1 LLLLKFISSKN
12 ILFCEIN
19 NTKHNLT
26 PQLNDLS
33 VYNNRFRILATSN
46 TYITIHYM
54 DINFNKNEDHN
65 KLLITNLKQLF
76 AKVKVGGGE
85 KRIEKLHN
93 EGKMTA
99 RERIDYLLDAKANNI
114 EIGAFVGEG
123 MYAEHGGCPSGGV
136 VVKIGY
142 IKGKQCIVVANDA
155 TVKAGAWFPIT
166 AKKNLRAQE
175 LAMENRLPIIYLVD
189 SAGVYLPLQDEIFP
203 DKEHFGRIFR
213 NNAQMSSMGITQIAA
228 VMGSCVAGG
237 AYLPIMSDEAMIVDK
252 TGSIFLAGSY
262 LVKAAIGESI
272 DNETLGGATTHCEIS
287 GVTDYKAKDDKDA
300 LDRIKSIVSKI
311 GDYDKAGFN
320 REKSQKPALDEKE
333 IYGILPKARNE
344 QYDMMEI
351 INRLVDNSEFDIYKD
366 GYGQTIITGYAR
378 IDGWAVGI
386 VANQRKVVK
395 TKNGEMQFGGV
406 IYSDSADKATR
417 FIANCNQ
424 KKIPL
429 VFIQDVTGFMVG
441 SKSEHGGIIKDGAKM
456 VNAVANSV
464 VPKFTVIVGNSYGA
478 GNYAMCGKA
487 YDPRLIFA
495 WPSAELAVMGG
506 TQAAKVLAQI
516 ETSSLKAKGE
526 VVDEAKEKE
535 LFDKIKARYDEQV
548 SPYYA
553 ASRLWT
559 DAIIDPLDTRTWI
572 SMGIEAANHSPI
584 EKKFNLGV
592 IQV

>member
-1 LLLLKFISSKN
+1 
-12 ILFCEIN
+12 
-19 NTKHNLT
+19 
-26 PQLNDLS
+26 
-33 VYNNRFRILATSN
+33 
-46 TYITIHYM
+46 M

-65 KLLITNLKQLF
+65 KLLISELKKRLV
-76 AKVKVGGGE
+76 KVKLGGGQERISKHHE
-85 KRIEKLHN
+85 K
-93 EGKMTA
+93 GKMTA
-99 RERIDYLLDAKANNI
+99 RERIDYLLDPKTKSI
-114 EIGAFVGEG
+114 EIGAFAGEQ
-123 MYAEHGGCPSGGV
+123 MYQEHGGCPSGGV

-142 IKGKQCIVVANDA
+142 IQKKQCIVVANDA

-166 AKKNLRAQE
+166 GKKNLRAQE
-175 LAMENRLPIIYLVD
+175 IAIENKLPIIYLVD

-213 NNAQMSSMGITQIAA
+213 NNAVMSSLGITQISA

-237 AYLPIMSDEAMIVDK
+237 AYLPIMSDEALIVDK

-300 LDRIKSIVSKI
+300 LDTIKNILGKI
-311 GDYDKAGFN
+311 GDHDTAGFN
-320 REKSQKPALDEKE
+320 RIEPVKPSEKE
-333 IYGILPKARNE
+333 EEILGILPKLRTE
-344 QYDMMEI
+344 QYDMKEI
-351 INRLVDNSEFDIYKD
+351 IKRIVDNSEFEEYKE
-366 GYGQTIITGYAR
+366 GFGKTIITAYAR

-395 TKNGEMQFGGV
+395 TKKGEMQFGGV

-429 VFIQDVTGFMVG
+429 LFLQDVTGFMVG

-456 VNAVANSV
+456 VNAVSNSV
-464 VPKFTVIVGNSYGA
+464 VPKFTIIIGNSYGA

-487 YDPRLIFA
+487 YDPRLIA
-495 WPSAELAVMGG
+495 SWPSAELAVMSGNS
-506 TQAAKVLAQI
+506 AAKVLLQI
-516 ETSSLKAKGE
+516 EKASLKKKGE
-526 VVDEAKEKE
+526 KITSEKE
-535 LFDKIKARYDEQV
+535 EELFENIKSRYDQQI

-553 ASRLWT
+553 AARIWT
-559 DAIIDPLDTRTWI
+559 DAVINPLETRTWV
-572 SMGIEAANHSPI
+572 SMGIEAANHAPI
-584 EKKFNLGV
+584 ERKFNLGV
-592 IQV
+592 VQV

>member
-1 LLLLKFISSKN
+1 
-12 ILFCEIN
+12 
-19 NTKHNLT
+19 
-26 PQLNDLS
+26 
-33 VYNNRFRILATSN
+33 
-46 TYITIHYM
+46 M

-65 KLLITNLKQLF
+65 KLLISELKKRLV
-76 AKVKVGGGE
+76 KVKLGGGQERISKHHE
-85 KRIEKLHN
+85 K
-93 EGKMTA
+93 GKMTA
-99 RERIDYLLDAKANNI
+99 RERIDYLLDPKTKSI
-114 EIGAFVGEG
+114 EIGAFAGEQ
-123 MYAEHGGCPSGGV
+123 MYQEHGGCPSGGV

-142 IKGKQCIVVANDA
+142 IQKKQCIVVANDA

-166 AKKNLRAQE
+166 GKKNLRAQE
-175 LAMENRLPIIYLVD
+175 IAIENKLPIIYLVD

-213 NNAQMSSMGITQIAA
+213 NNAVMSSLGITQISA

-237 AYLPIMSDEAMIVDK
+237 AYLPIMSDEALIVDK

-300 LDRIKSIVSKI
+300 LDTIKNILGKI
-311 GDYDKAGFN
+311 GDHEIAGFN
-320 REKSQKPALDEKE
+320 RIEPVKPSEKE
-333 IYGILPKARNE
+333 EEILGILPKLRTE
-344 QYDMMEI
+344 QYDMKEI
-351 INRLVDNSEFDIYKD
+351 IKRIVDNSEFDEYKE
-366 GYGQTIITGYAR
+366 GFGKTIITAYAR

-395 TKNGEMQFGGV
+395 TKKGEMQFGGV

-429 VFIQDVTGFMVG
+429 LFLQDVTGFMVG

-456 VNAVANSV
+456 VNAVSNSV
-464 VPKFTVIVGNSYGA
+464 VPKFTIIIGNSYGA

-487 YDPRLIFA
+487 YDPRLIA
-495 WPSAELAVMGG
+495 SWPSAELAVMSGNS
-506 TQAAKVLAQI
+506 AAKVLLQI
-516 ETSSLKAKGE
+516 EKASLKKKGE
-526 VVDEAKEKE
+526 KITSEKE
-535 LFDKIKARYDEQV
+535 EELFENIKSRYDQQI

-553 ASRLWT
+553 AARIWT
-559 DAIIDPLDTRTWI
+559 DAVINPLDTRTWV
-572 SMGIEAANHSPI
+572 SMGIEAANHAPI
-584 EKKFNLGV
+584 ERKFNLGV
-592 IQV
+592 VQV

>member
-1 LLLLKFISSKN
+1 
-12 ILFCEIN
+12 
-19 NTKHNLT
+19 
-26 PQLNDLS
+26 
-33 VYNNRFRILATSN
+33 
-46 TYITIHYM
+46 M

-65 KLLITNLKQLF
+65 RLLLSDLKQRF
-76 AKVKVGGGE
+76 AKVKLGGGE
-85 KRIEKLHN
+85 KRIEKLHA

-99 RERIDYLLDAKANNI
+99 RERIDYLLDEKAKSI
-114 EIGAFVGEG
+114 EIGAFVGDG

-136 VVKIGY
+136 VVKMGY

-166 AKKNLRAQE
+166 GKKNLRAQE
-175 LAMENRLPIIYLVD
+175 IAMENRLPIIYLVD
-189 SAGVYLPLQDEIFP
+189 SAGVYLPMQDEIFP

-213 NNAQMSSMGITQIAA
+213 NNAIMSSLGITQIAA

-262 LVKAAIGESI
+262 LVKAAIGENI

-300 LDRIKSIVSKI
+300 LDRIKSIVGKI
-311 GDYDKAGFN
+311 GDYEKAGFN
-320 REKSQKPALDEKE
+320 REKPEKPALEEKD
-333 IYGILPKARNE
+333 IYGILPKSRSD

-351 INRLVDNSEFDIYKD
+351 IKRLVDNSEMDMYKPD
-366 GYGQTIITGYAR
+366 YGKSIITCYAR

-386 VANQRKVVK
+386 VANQRTVSK
-395 TKNGEMQFGGV
+395 TKKGEIQFGGV

-429 VFIQDVTGFMVG
+429 IFLQDVTGFMVG

-456 VNAVANSV
+456 VNAVSNSV
-464 VPKFTVIVGNSYGA
+464 VPKFTVVVGNSYGA

-516 ETSSLKAKGE
+516 EASSLKAKGE
-526 VVDEAKEKE
+526 IVDEVKEQE

-553 ASRLWT
+553 AARLWT
-559 DAIIDPLDTRTWI
+559 DAIIDPLETRTWI

>member
-1 LLLLKFISSKN
+1 MDLEFNKREDQNKLK
-12 ILFCEIN
+12 LGEIN
-19 NTKHNLT
+19 GLLNTIK
-26 PQLNDLS
+26 
-33 VYNNRFRILATSN
+33 
-46 TYITIHYM
+46 
-54 DINFNKNEDHN
+54 K
-65 KLLITNLKQLF
+65 
-76 AKVKVGGGE
+76 GGGE
-85 KRIEKLHN
+85 KRLQKQRD
-93 EGKMTA
+93 EGKLTA
-99 RERIDYLLDAKANNI
+99 RERIEYLLDKNSDSI
-114 EIGAFVGEG
+114 EIGAFAGYE
-123 MYAEHGGCPSGGV
+123 MYEEQGGCPSGGV
-136 VVKIGY
+136 VVVMGY
-142 IKGKQCIVVANDA
+142 VSGKQCLVVANDA
-155 TVKAGAWFPIT
+155 SVKAGAWFPIT

-175 LAMENRLPIIYLVD
+175 ISMENKLPIIYLVD
-189 SAGVYLPLQDEIFP
+189 SAGVFLPMQDEIFP

-213 NNAQMSSMGITQIAA
+213 NNAKMSSMGIIQISA

-237 AYLPIMSDEAMIVDK
+237 AYLPIMSDEAMIVDQ

-300 LDRIKSIVSKI
+300 LDRIKNIMKSV
-311 GDYDKAGFN
+311 GDYEKAGFN
-320 REKSQKPALDEKE
+320 RIESALPTESIENIFGHMPVSRGD
-333 IYGILPKARNE
+333 
-344 QYDMMEI
+344 QYDTFNI
-351 INRLVDNSEFDIYKD
+351 IKCLVDNSEFEEYKGD
-366 GYGQTIITGYAR
+366 YGKSIICATAR
-378 IDGWAVGI
+378 IDGWSVGI
-386 VANQRKVVK
+386 IANQRKLVK
-395 TKNGEMQFGGV
+395 NGKGEMQFGGV
-406 IYSDSADKATR
+406 IYSDSADKSTR

-424 KKIPL
+424 RKIPL
-429 VFIQDVTGFMVG
+429 IFLQDVTGFMVG

-464 VPKFTVIVGNSYGA
+464 VPKFTIITGNSYGA

-506 TQAAKVLAQI
+506 TQAAKVLVQI
-516 ETSSLKAKGE
+516 EAASLKKSGQT
-526 VVDEAKEKE
+526 VDEKVEKE
-535 LFDKIKARYDEQV
+535 LFDKIKARYDAQV

-553 ASRLWT
+553 AARIWT

>member
-1 LLLLKFISSKN
+1 M
-12 ILFCEIN
+12 
-19 NTKHNLT
+19 
-26 PQLNDLS
+26 DL
-33 VYNNRFRILATSN
+33 
-46 TYITIHYM
+46 
-54 DINFNKNEDHN
+54 NFNKNEDHN
-65 KLLITNLKQLF
+65 KLLVSALRQKLGKIKL
-76 AKVKVGGGE
+76 GGGE
-85 KRIEKLHN
+85 KRIEKLHAK
-93 EGKMTA
+93 GKMTA
-99 RERIDYLLDAKANNI
+99 RERIEYLLDDDDKAI
-114 EIGAFVGEG
+114 EIGAFAGDE
-123 MYAEHGGCPSGGV
+123 MYPEHGGCPSGGV
-136 VVKIGY
+136 VIKIGH
-142 IKGKQCIVVANDA
+142 ISGKQCIVVANDA

-166 AKKNLRAQE
+166 GKKNLRAQE
-175 LAMENRLPIIYLVD
+175 IAIENRLPIIYLVD
-189 SAGVYLPLQDEIFP
+189 SAGVYLPMQDEIFP

-213 NNAQMSSMGITQIAA
+213 NNAVMSSMGITQISA

-237 AYLPIMSDEAMIVDK
+237 AYLPIMSDEALIVDK

-287 GVTDYKAKDDKDA
+287 GVTDYKSKDDKDA
-300 LDRIKSIVSKI
+300 LDTIKNIMSKI
-311 GDYDKAGFN
+311 GDFDKAGYN
-320 REKSQKPALDEKE
+320 RIKAIKPKQNPDD

-351 INRLVDNSEFDIYKD
+351 IYRLVDDSDFEEYKS

-395 TKNGEMQFGGV
+395 NKKGEMQFGGV

-429 VFIQDVTGFMVG
+429 VFLQDVTGFMVG

-456 VNAVANSV
+456 VNAVSNSV
-464 VPKFTVIVGNSYGA
+464 VPKFTVVVGNSYGA

-487 YDPRLIFA
+487 YDPRLICA

-506 TQAAKVLAQI
+506 AQAAKVLLQI
-516 ETSSLKAKGE
+516 ETASLKKKGE
-526 VVDEAKEKE
+526 ELSEEDEKA
-535 LFDKIKARYDEQV
+535 LFDKIKARYDKQI

-553 ASRLWT
+553 AARIWT
-559 DAIIDPLDTRTWI
+559 DAIIDPLDTRKWI
-572 SMGIEAANHSPI
+572 SMGIEAADHAPI
-584 EKKFNLGV
+584 EKPFNLGV

>member
-1 LLLLKFISSKN
+1 MD
-12 ILFCEIN
+12 
-19 NTKHNLT
+19 LT
-26 PQLNDLS
+26 
-33 VYNNRFRILATSN
+33 
-46 TYITIHYM
+46 
-54 DINFNKNEDHN
+54 FNKNEDHN
-65 KLLITNLKQLF
+65 KLLLSELKQRL
-76 AKVKVGGGE
+76 AKVKLGGGE
-85 KRIEKLHN
+85 KRIEKLHA

-99 RERIDYLLDAKANNI
+99 RERIDYLLDDKAKSI
-114 EIGAFVGEG
+114 EIGAFVGDG

-136 VVKIGY
+136 VVKMGY

-175 LAMENRLPIIYLVD
+175 IAIENRLPIIYLVD
-189 SAGVYLPLQDEIFP
+189 SAGVYLPMQDEIFP

-213 NNAQMSSMGITQIAA
+213 NNAIMSSMGITQIAA

-262 LVKAAIGESI
+262 LVKAAIGENI

-300 LDRIKSIVSKI
+300 LDRIKSIVGKI
-311 GDYDKAGFN
+311 GDYEKAGFN
-320 REKSQKPALDEKE
+320 REKPQKPALDEKD
-333 IYGILPKARNE
+333 IYGILPKSRAE
-344 QYDMMEI
+344 QYDMLEI
-351 INRLVDNSEFDIYKD
+351 IKRLVDNSEMDMYKPD
-366 GYGQTIITGYAR
+366 YGKSIITCYAR

-386 VANQRKVVK
+386 VANQRTVSK
-395 TKNGEMQFGGV
+395 TKKGEIQFGGV

-429 VFIQDVTGFMVG
+429 VFLQDVTGFMVG

-456 VNAVANSV
+456 VNAVSNSV
-464 VPKFTVIVGNSYGA
+464 VPKFTVVIGNSYGA

-516 ETSSLKAKGE
+516 EASSLKAKGE
-526 VVDEAKEKE
+526 TVDEKTEQA

-553 ASRLWT
+553 AARLWT
-559 DAIIDPLDTRTWI
+559 DAIVDPLETRTWI
-572 SMGIEAANHSPI
+572 SMGIEAANHAPI
-584 EKKFNLGV
+584 EKPFNLGV